1 MYHRGY
7 WPQLIWGERSFADSF
22 PQVTSICYKSVEWLG
37 EQDADLPCQ
46 VLTQEKEISRNLAFS
61 PVHPELKQSKYHQK
75 CAHHAPAKTFY
86 RAPRRTAGFSA
97 NKNLLVV
104 FFFFLTKRLQRY
116 IETVNRICSVSLC
129 SKRNGWK
136 DVLSQTRKGDIALG
150 LRAWSFPLLGM
161 EMSSF
166 PRRSLGP
173 FPLCS
178 GSPHRAAT
186 HPL

>member
-1 MYHRGY
+1 MGRNGVLAIEMSSIATRQSGGKEALYHRGY

-104 FFFFLTKRLQRY
+104 FFSFSSPKG
-116 IETVNRICSVSLC
+116 CS
-129 SKRNGWK
+129 
-136 DVLSQTRKGDIALG
+136 
-150 LRAWSFPLLGM
+150 
-161 EMSSF
+161 
-166 PRRSLGP
+166 
-173 FPLCS
+173 
-178 GSPHRAAT
+178 AT
-186 HPL
+186 LKP

>member
-1 MYHRGY
+1 MYHWGY
-7 WPQLIWGERSFADSF
+7 WPQLIWSERSFADSF

-46 VLTQEKEISRNLAFS
+46 VLTQEKEISRNLAFP

-104 FFFFLTKRLQRY
+104 LFFFFLTKRLQRY
-116 IETVNRICSVSLC
+116 IETVNWICSVSLC
-129 SKRNGWK
+129 SKRNGSK
-136 DVLSQTRKGDIALG
+136 DILSQTRKGDIALG
-150 LRAWSFPLLGM
+150 LEPGVF
-161 EMSSF
+161 
-166 PRRSLGP
+166 
-173 FPLCS
+173 LC
-178 GSPHRAAT
+178 
-186 HPL
+186 